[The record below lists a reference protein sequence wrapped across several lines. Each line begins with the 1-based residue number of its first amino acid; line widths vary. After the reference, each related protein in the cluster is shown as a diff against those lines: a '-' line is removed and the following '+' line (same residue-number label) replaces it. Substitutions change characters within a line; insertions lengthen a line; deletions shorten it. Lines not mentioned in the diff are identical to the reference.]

1 MIMLGLLTP
10 QKCTRYVDTFFKV
23 FKQANGH
30 RCFSDSC
37 QSDEYI
43 RRFISENTEIV
54 GEQTLTPE
62 VRLRLFTPNCRF
74 WRERPELWPFDDP
87 YWAIYWPGGQAL
99 SRYLL
104 DNPGVC
110 RGKTVLDLGSGCGAS
125 AIAAKLCGA
134 AHVVAND
141 IDTVAAVATHMNCE
155 LNDLEPPVCLTDNMI
170 GSQAEGF
177 DLILLG
183 DMFYDEAL
191 ATSLHSWL
199 DCCIKTHGTKVLI
212 GDPGRSHFEEH
223 GIRQLLCQLA
233 QFELPESVQEENYG
247 LTSSSVWCY
256 RPKL

>member
-1 MIMLGLLTP
+1 MRGLLT
-10 QKCTRYVDTFFKV
+10 RYVKV
-23 FKQANGH
+23 STTALKQTNRR
-30 RCFSDSC
+30 RCLSNSC
-37 QSDEYI
+37 RPDEHL
-43 RRFISENTEIV
+43 RSFIAENTEAAG
-54 GEQTLTPE
+54 GESLTPE
-62 VRLRLFTPNCRF
+62 IRLRLFTPKCRF

-99 SRYLL
+99 TRFLL

-110 RGKTVLDLGSGCGAS
+110 LGKRVLDVGSGCGAS

-155 LNDLEPPVCLTDNMI
+155 LNGLEPPICVMDNMI
-170 GSQAEGF
+170 GSESGGF

-199 DCCIKTHGTKVLI
+199 NRCIETHGADVLI
-212 GDPGRSHFEEH
+212 GDPGRAQFEGH
-223 GIRQLLCQLA
+223 DIRRLLRQLA
-233 QFELPESVQEENYG
+233 EYELPESVREENYG
-247 LTSSSVWCY
+247 LTCSSVWRY
-256 RPKL
+256 HPEL

>member
-1 MIMLGLLTP
+1 MLGLLTP
-10 QKCTRYVDTFFKV
+10 PKCTRYVRIFSRLFK
-23 FKQANGH
+23 GTRIY
-30 RCFSDSC
+30 RCLSERC
-37 QSDEYI
+37 QSDEFI

-54 GEQTLTPE
+54 GEQSLTPE
-62 VRLRLFTPNCRF
+62 LQLRLFTPKCRF
-74 WRERPELWPFDDP
+74 WRERPELWPFADP

-104 DNPGVC
+104 DNPGLC
-110 RGKTVLDLGSGCGAS
+110 RGRTVLDLGSGCGAS

-141 IDTVAAVATHMNCE
+141 IDTVAAVATHMNSE
-155 LNDLEPPVCLTDNMI
+155 LNGLEAPVCLSNNMI
-170 GSQAEGF
+170 GSQPEAF

-199 DCCIKTHGTKVLI
+199 DHYIITNGTKVLI
-212 GDPGRSHFEEH
+212 GDPGRAQFEEH
-223 GIRQLLCQLA
+223 SIRRRLRQQA
-233 QFELPESVQEENYG
+233 QFELPESVREENYG

-256 RPKL
+256 HPET

>member
-1 MIMLGLLTP
+1 MWTFLTP
-10 QKCTRYVDTFFKV
+10 TTGYSKAFIKAFGRSSKP
-23 FKQANGH
+23 
-30 RCFSDSC
+30 RCSSHSC
-37 QSDEYI
+37 QSGHI

-54 GEQTLTPE
+54 GEQSLTPE
-62 VRLRLFTPNCRF
+62 FRLRLFTPNCRF
-74 WRERPELWPFDDP
+74 WTEKPELWPFDDP

-104 DNPGVC
+104 DNPAVC

-141 IDTVAAVATHMNCE
+141 IDVVAAVATRMNCE
-155 LNDLEPPVCLTDNMI
+155 LNLLEPPVCLTDNMI
-170 GSQAEGF
+170 DSPPKGF

-199 DCCIKTHGTKVLI
+199 DHCINSHGTKVLI
-212 GDPGRSHFEEH
+212 GDPGRAPFEGH
-223 GIRQLLCQLA
+223 CIRRLLRQLA
-233 QFELPESVQEENYG
+233 QFELPESVREENYG
-247 LTSSSVWCY
+247 LTCSRVWDYC
-256 RPKL
+256 PQL